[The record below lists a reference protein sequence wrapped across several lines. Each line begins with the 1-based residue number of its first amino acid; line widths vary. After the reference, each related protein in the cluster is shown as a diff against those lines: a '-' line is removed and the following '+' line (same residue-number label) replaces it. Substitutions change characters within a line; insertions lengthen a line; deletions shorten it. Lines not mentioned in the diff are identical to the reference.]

1 MSIMRLVD
9 RWVKGTVLVAA
20 ALAAVAFHHNHVTQ
34 PCAATQV
41 GAGGMCVTVQHGG
54 AA

>member
-9 RWVKGTVLVAA
+9 RWVKGTVLAAA
-20 ALAAVAFHHNHVTQ
+20 ALAAFAVHHNHVTQ
-34 PCAATQV
+34 PCGSHQV
-41 GAGGMCVTVQHGG
+41 GAAGMCVTVQWG